1 MLSKL
6 QLRQRTECRSYNFDT
21 TYTQHIATSFMSI
34 RNRKV
39 HNDLLLEEKAVIN
52 LYLSS
57 VLFIII
63 IIIAV
68 AAVSVK
74 LALEEDKIID

>member
-1 MLSKL
+1 
-6 QLRQRTECRSYNFDT
+6 
-21 TYTQHIATSFMSI
+21 MSI